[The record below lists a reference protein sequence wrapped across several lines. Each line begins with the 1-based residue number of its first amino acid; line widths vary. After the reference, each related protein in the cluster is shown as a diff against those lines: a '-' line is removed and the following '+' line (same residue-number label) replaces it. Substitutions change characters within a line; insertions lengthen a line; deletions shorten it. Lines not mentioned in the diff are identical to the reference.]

1 MGLFRR
7 RRATTAPAV
16 TIDYAASPRGVVAV
30 DNTHLY
36 LGATGAL
43 PPSEPAQSGDAVQ
56 VEFSDGVRA
65 HGRLAP
71 MAGGRR
77 MLEVS
82 AYKTLKGAA
91 IGAKAWILSLD
102 PEEPGRFRVR
112 ARMS

>member
-7 RRATTAPAV
+7 RRSSAASAV
-16 TIDYAASPRGVVAV
+16 AIDYAANPRGVVSV

-43 PPSEPAQSGDAVQ
+43 PQAAPGEAGDTVE

-65 HGRLAP
+65 FGRLST

-77 MLEVS
+77 MLEVA

-91 IGAKAWILSLD
+91 IGAKAWILALD
-102 PEEPGRFRVR
+102 PEQPERFRVR